1 MELSDVVDT
10 FTPDNRTLNLLKMKR
25 NRTISL
31 LSLSLIVLLFQGLVM
46 NADAAKKPKG
56 LIIPEGDN
64 AVLVSEGGYT
74 TITFPASLSAE
85 ELDLYNTDLVGYILR
100 INGKM
105 STDGNEY
112 KGTSVYYY
120 VHNSKEWLHKG
131 QYENPGQ
138 LTVSKIKSI
147 RISNTILRLREFNTQ
162 MPLLDG
168 DKEKKNDS
176 GYQEE
181 LQFGENRYTFFD
193 VTLRD

>member
-1 MELSDVVDT
+1 
-10 FTPDNRTLNLLKMKR
+10 MKR

-85 ELDLYNTDLVGYILR
+85 EVDLYNTDLVGYILR